1 MQLTNLITLAFAAS
15 AFARNTPRQTEQ
27 FHYKRC
33 GGFVVDPQTCDEGFQ
48 CLQPD
53 PRRPDV
59 TDLPG
64 ICVPNEPATCVGTA
78 PDQCFSTNFSASC
91 YDLPLDG
98 CDPENGDVDCPGI
111 CLEDLPA

>member
-48 CLQPD
+48 CLQ
-53 PRRPDV
+53 V
-59 TDLPG
+59 SHQVLMALFLLFL
-64 ICVPNEPATCVGTA
+64 VL
-78 PDQCFSTNFSASC
+78 S
-91 YDLPLDG
+91 
-98 CDPENGDVDCPGI
+98 
-111 CLEDLPA
+111 